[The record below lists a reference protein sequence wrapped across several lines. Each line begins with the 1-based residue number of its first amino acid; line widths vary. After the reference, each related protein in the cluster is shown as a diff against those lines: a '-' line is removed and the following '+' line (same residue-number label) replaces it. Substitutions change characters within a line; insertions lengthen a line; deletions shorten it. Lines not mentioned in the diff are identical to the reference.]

1 MPGYEVMGDEEFA
14 EVKDVFDPGTE
25 EKVAPFERAEKKPKK
40 GMPPP
45 DATSEPKSVV
55 PYVG

>member
-1 MPGYEVMGDEEFA
+1 MGGRRIIGIDKSIDT
-14 EVKDVFDPGTE
+14 VLCDGHLQGK
-25 EKVAPFERAEKKPKK
+25 KVAPFERAEKKPKK